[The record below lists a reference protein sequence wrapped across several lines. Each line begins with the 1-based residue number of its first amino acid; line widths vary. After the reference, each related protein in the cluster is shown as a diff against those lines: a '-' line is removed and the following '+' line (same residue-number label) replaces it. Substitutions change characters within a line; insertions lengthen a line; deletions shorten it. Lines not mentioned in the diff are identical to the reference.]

1 LIRHILPKISPPLGG
16 RGFTLLNVN
25 YLKGVILNLFT
36 STCTMVITQSP
47 LFNRVKGR
55 GNQRV
60 FILSTPTLAL
70 PHRRGRGLLGRF
82 EISFVNH
89 YRLYNYGLI
98 SNYGVN
104 LHERSNVVNKGV

>member
-25 YLKGVILNLFT
+25 YLKRVILNLSGNT
-36 STCTMVITQSP
+36 YTKAITQSP

-55 GNQRV
+55 GDHKV

-70 PHRRGRGLLGRF
+70 PHPKGEGIIG
-82 EISFVNH
+82 EI
-89 YRLYNYGLI
+89 
-98 SNYGVN
+98 
-104 LHERSNVVNKGV
+104 